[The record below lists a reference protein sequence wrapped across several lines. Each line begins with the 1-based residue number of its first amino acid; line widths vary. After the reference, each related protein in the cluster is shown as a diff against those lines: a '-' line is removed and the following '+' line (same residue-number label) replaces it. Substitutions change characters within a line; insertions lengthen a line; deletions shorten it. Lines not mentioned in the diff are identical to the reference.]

1 MTELSS
7 TNSDR
12 LPRLRAALDSL
23 QRIQLRLAA
32 LALVLMM
39 LVTVADV
46 VLRYLFNSPIRGSYD
61 FVESMLVVFVFHG
74 MSRAF
79 MTRTNIVIDILDPFF
94 GPRITAVLIR
104 VSDVL
109 TLTTLVIIG
118 WAMSRIA
125 LQAFDYGDR
134 KLELQLPLYVL
145 CVVALAGLAGAMLA
159 GIGALF
165 TPPTS
170 PHDDATAP

>member
-1 MTELSS
+1 MPQPPTPP
-7 TNSDR
+7 TDR
-12 LPRLRAALDSL
+12 LTGWNAALDRL
-23 QRIQLRLAA
+23 QQIQMRLAA

-46 VLRYLFNSPIRGSYD
+46 ALRYLFNSPIRGSYD

-79 MTRTNIVIDILDPFF
+79 ARRTNIVIDILDPFL
-94 GPRITAVLIR
+94 GPRITTALIR
-104 VSDVL
+104 LSDVL
-109 TLTTLVIIG
+109 TLATLAIIG

-125 LQAFDYGDR
+125 LQAFAYGDS

-145 CVVALAGLAGAMLA
+145 WIAALAGLAGAMLA
-159 GIGALF
+159 AIGALF
-165 TPPTS
+165 TPPAAS
-170 PHDDATAP
+170 HDDAAP

>member
-1 MTELSS
+1 MPERPTTSIDAPTGWHAGL
-7 TNSDR
+7 DR
-12 LPRLRAALDSL
+12 L
-23 QRIQLRLAA
+23 QRIQMRLAA

-46 VLRYLFNSPIRGSYD
+46 VLRYVFNSPIRGSYD
-61 FVESMLVVFVFHG
+61 FVESMLVVLVFHG

-79 MTRTNIVIDILDPFF
+79 MTRTNIVIDILDTLL
-94 GPRITAVLIR
+94 GRRVTAVLIR
-104 VSDVL
+104 LADVL
-109 TLTTLVIIG
+109 TLATLVIIG

-145 CVVALAGLAGAMLA
+145 WIAALAGLAGAMLA
-159 GIGALF
+159 AIGALF
-165 TPPTS
+165 TPPAAS
-170 PHDDATAP
+170 HDDTAP

>member
-1 MTELSS
+1 MPELRSPS
-7 TNSDR
+7 FARPTGWH
-12 LPRLRAALDSL
+12 AALDRL
-23 QRIQLRLAA
+23 QMIQMRLAA

-46 VLRYLFNSPIRGSYD
+46 ALRYVFNSPIRGSYD
-61 FVESMLVVFVFHG
+61 FVESMLVVLVFHG

-79 MTRTNIVIDILDPFF
+79 MTRANIVIDILDPFL
-94 GPRITAVLIR
+94 GRRITAVLIR
-104 VSDVL
+104 LSDVL
-109 TLTTLVIIG
+109 TLATLVIIG

-145 CVVALAGLAGAMLA
+145 WIAALTGLAGAMLA
-159 GIGALF
+159 AIGALF
-165 TPPTS
+165 TPPAS
-170 PHDDATAP
+170 SHDDAAP